1 VEAIMILQ
9 VARWGNS
16 LALRI
21 PGAFAR
27 ETHLVETSRVD
38 VSVVDG
44 KLVVTPV
51 ADAPAY
57 DLETLLSLI
66 TPENLPNERDFIE
79 AAPVGNEIW

>member
-1 VEAIMILQ
+1 MILQ

-27 ETHLVETSRVD
+27 ETHLVESSSVD

-44 KLVVTPV
+44 KLVVTPI
-51 ADAPAY
+51 AAAPTY
-57 DLETLLSLI
+57 DLEALLSGI
-66 TPENLPNERDFIE
+66 TPENIPHESDFIE
-79 AAPVGNEIW
+79 AAPRGKEVW

>member
-1 VEAIMILQ
+1 MILQ

-21 PGAFAR
+21 PGAFAK
-27 ETHLVETSRVD
+27 ETHLVESSNVD

-44 KLVVTPV
+44 KLVVAPV
-51 ADAPAY
+51 ADKQTY
-57 DLETLLSLI
+57 DLETLLSMI

-79 AAPVGNEIW
+79 SAPVGKEIW